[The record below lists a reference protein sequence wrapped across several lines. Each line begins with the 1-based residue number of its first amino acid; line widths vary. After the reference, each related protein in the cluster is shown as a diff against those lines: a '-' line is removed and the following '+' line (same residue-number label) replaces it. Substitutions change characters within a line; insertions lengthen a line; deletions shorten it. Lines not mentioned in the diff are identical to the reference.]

1 MCGFAGM
8 VNFSAVASGSAA
20 LRRMTDALA
29 HRGPDG
35 EGVHWADEVGFGHR
49 RLAIVGLDEGRQP
62 LHDVATGV
70 RLVFNGEIYNY
81 IELADELGIARPGLS
96 DSDVLLQSYLAWG
109 MDMLPRLCGMF
120 AFAIHDP
127 RSNCVHLARDRLGIK
142 PLYYFAAGRQLVFAS
157 ELDALMRSGVVP
169 DEPDADA
176 MAAFLCMGYVPTPGT
191 IYKGVRKL
199 PPAMHLIFPVDG
211 DGMSLDKYWTLS
223 PRTRHVGEAE
233 ATEELRELLD
243 TVVAQHLRA
252 DVDFGAFLSGG
263 IDSTLVVDR
272 MSQLLRRPVHTFTM
286 AFREDGYSDLPY
298 AEHAARVLGTHHEAG
313 IVSAQVSPEL
323 LLSFAAAFGEPF
335 ADSSFVPTYMVS
347 RLAASRVK
355 MVLSGDGGDELFG
368 GYESYKAVLG
378 RLAGGWRLPVL
389 RAAGSLAGGE
399 RGRTLRRA
407 GARWDR
413 LHHFERTYMEADLAT
428 EILPSRSFGGFADD
442 ALVEPADADP
452 VLRCQLHDVRH
463 YLLDDILTKVDRMS
477 MANGLEV
484 RVPLLDHRIVEFAF
498 DLPLSVRIRAGAA
511 GLETKV
517 LLKNLLRPKF
527 SPDFVD
533 RRKMGFGIPL
543 AAAFHGSLKEL
554 VEDLLLGDHGAMAG
568 FVDGAAVR
576 ALVHDYYA
584 GHADLW
590 SRLWAVLCLRLWFQT
605 RQARIPDRCA

>member
-1 MCGFAGM
+1 MCGFAGV
-8 VNFSAVASGSAA
+8 VNFPARSTGAVALG
-20 LRRMTDALA
+20 RMTDAIA

-35 EGVHWADEVGFGHR
+35 EGMHWAGEVGFGHR

-62 LHDVATGV
+62 LHDVTTGV

-81 IELADELGIARPGLS
+81 VELAAELGIARPGLS
-96 DSDVLLQSYLAWG
+96 DSDVLLQAYLAWG
-109 MDMLPRLCGMF
+109 MAMLPRLYGMF

-127 RSNCVHLARDRLGIK
+127 RSGRVHLARDRLGIK
-142 PLYYFAAGRQLVFAS
+142 PLYYFTAGRQLAFAS

-176 MAAFLCMGYVPTPGT
+176 MAAYLRMGYVPTPGT

-199 PPAMHLIFPVDG
+199 PPATQLVFSPDDG
-211 DGMSLDKYWTLS
+211 AMSLDTYWTMV
-223 PRTRHVGEAE
+223 PHTRAIGDTESTEA
-233 ATEELRELLD
+233 LRELLD

-263 IDSTLVVDR
+263 IDSTLVVER
-272 MSQLLRRPVHTFTM
+272 MSALLRRPVHTFTV
-286 AFREDGYSDLPY
+286 AFREDAYSDLPY
-298 AEHAARVLGTHHEAG
+298 SELAARVLGTRHQAEV
-313 IVSAQVSPEL
+313 VSAQISPEL
-323 LLSFAAAFGEPF
+323 LFSLAAAFGEPF

-355 MVLSGDGGDELFG
+355 MVLSGDGGDEIFG
-368 GYESYKAVLG
+368 GYESYKSVLSRRQG
-378 RLAGGWRLPVL
+378 SWRLPLL
-389 RAAGSLAGGE
+389 RTAGRLLGGE

-413 LHHFERTYMEADLAT
+413 LHHFERTYMEADLAA
-428 EILPSRSFGGFADD
+428 EIMPGGRFDGFADD
-442 ALVEPADADP
+442 ALVEPRDADQ

-484 RVPLLDHRIVEFAF
+484 RVPLLDHRVVEFAF
-498 DLPLSVRIRAGAA
+498 NLPLSARIRPGAA

-517 LLKNLLRPKF
+517 LLKNMLRPKF
-527 SPDFVD
+527 APDFVD

-543 AAAFHGSLKEL
+543 AAALHGSLKEL
-554 VEDLLLGDHGAMAG
+554 VGDLLLGDHGAMAG

-576 ALVHDYYA
+576 GLVRNYYA
-584 GHADLW
+584 GHADHW

-605 RQARIPDRCA
+605 RQARPSVELA

>member
-1 MCGFAGM
+1 MCGFAGT
-8 VNFSAVASGSAA
+8 VNFPVTASGAVA

-62 LHDVATGV
+62 LRDAATGV

-81 IELADELGIARPGLS
+81 IELADELGIARVGLS
-96 DSDVLLQSYLAWG
+96 DSDVLLRSYLAWG
-109 MDMLPRLCGMF
+109 MGMLSRLCGMF

-127 RSNCVHLARDRLGIK
+127 RSNCVHIVRDRLGIK
-142 PLYYFAAGRQLVFAS
+142 PLYYFATGRQLVFAS

-176 MAAFLCMGYVPTPGT
+176 MAAFLRMGYVPTPGT

-199 PPAMHLIFPVDG
+199 PPATHLIFPLDG
-211 DGMSLDKYWTLS
+211 RGMSLDTYWTLS
-223 PRTRHVGEAE
+223 PRTRRFGAAE
-233 ATEELRELLD
+233 ATEVLSELLD

-263 IDSTLVVDR
+263 VDSTLVVDR
-272 MSQLLRRPVHTFTM
+272 MSKSLQRPVHTFTM
-286 AFREDGYSDLPY
+286 AFQEDGYSDLPY
-298 AEHAARVLGTHHEAG
+298 AEQAAHVLGTQHEVD
-313 IVSAQVSPEL
+313 IVSAQVPPEL
-323 LLSFAAAFGEPF
+323 LLSLAAAFGEPF
-335 ADSSFVPTYMVS
+335 ADSSFIPTYMVS

-378 RLAGGWRLPVL
+378 RLQGGWRLPVL
-389 RAAGSLAGGE
+389 RAVGRLAGGE
-399 RGRTLRRA
+399 RGRMLRRE
-407 GARWDR
+407 GARWER
-413 LHHFERTYMEADLAT
+413 LHQFERTYMEADLAA
-428 EILPSRSFGGFADD
+428 EIIPGGHFGGFTDD
-442 ALVEPADADP
+442 ALAVPVDADP

-463 YLLDDILTKVDRMS
+463 YLVDDILTKVDRMS

-484 RVPLLDHRIVEFAF
+484 RVPLLDHRLVEFAF
-498 DLPLSVRIRAGAA
+498 DLPLSVRIRAGAE

-517 LLKNLLRPKF
+517 LLKNLLRSKF
-527 SPDFVD
+527 SSDFVG
-533 RRKMGFGIPL
+533 RRKMGFGVPL
-543 AAAFHGSLKEL
+543 ADAFHGSLKEL
-554 VEDLLLGDHGAMAG
+554 VADLLLGDHGAMAA

-576 ALVHDYYA
+576 ALVRDYYA
-584 GHADLW
+584 GHPDLW
-590 SRLWAVLCLRLWFQT
+590 SRLWAILCLRLWFQT
-605 RQARIPDRCA
+605 RQATVTGRGS

>member
-1 MCGFAGM
+1 MCGFAGV
-8 VNFSAVASGSAA
+8 VNFPAVSAGAIA
-20 LRRMTDALA
+20 LERMTDALA

-35 EGVHWADEVGFGHR
+35 EGEHWAGEVGFGHR
-49 RLAIVGLDEGRQP
+49 RLAIVGLYEGRQP
-62 LHDVATGV
+62 LVDTSTGV

-81 IELADELGIARPGLS
+81 IELAEELGVARPGLS
-96 DSDVLLQSYLAWG
+96 DSDVLLHAYLAWG
-109 MDMLPRLCGMF
+109 IDMLPRLFGMF
-120 AFAIHDP
+120 AFVIHDP
-127 RSNCVHLARDRLGIK
+127 RSGRIHLARDRLGIK
-142 PLYYFAAGRQLVFAS
+142 PLYYFADGPRLVFAS

-169 DEPDADA
+169 DDPNPDAMVA
-176 MAAFLCMGYVPTPGT
+176 YLRLGYVPTPAT

-199 PPAMHLIFPVDG
+199 PPATRLTFSPIDG
-211 DGMSLDKYWTLS
+211 AMALNTYWNLA
-223 PRTRHVGEAE
+223 PNTRAVGEAE
-233 ATEELRELLD
+233 ATEALGELLD
-243 TVVAQHLRA
+243 TVVGQHLRA

-272 MSQLLRRPVHTFTM
+272 MSALLRQPVHSFTM
-286 AFREDGYSDLPY
+286 AFREDAYSDLLY
-298 AEHAARVLGTHHEAG
+298 AEQAARVLGTRHEAE
-313 IVSAQVSPEL
+313 IMSAQISPEL
-323 LLSFAAAFGEPF
+323 LISLAKAFGEPF

-368 GYESYKAVLG
+368 GYESYKGVLG
-378 RLAGGWRLPVL
+378 RLQGGWRLPLL
-389 RAAGSLAGGE
+389 RTVGGLVGGE

-413 LHHFERTYMEADLAT
+413 LHHFERTYMEADLAA
-428 EILPSRSFGGFADD
+428 EILPGGRFGGFADD
-442 ALVEPADADP
+442 ALSEPTDADP

-477 MANGLEV
+477 MVNGLEV

-498 DLPLSVRIRAGAA
+498 NLPLSVRIRAGSA

-527 SPDFVD
+527 SSDFVD

-554 VEDLLLGDHGAMAG
+554 VEDLLLGDHGPMAS
-568 FVDGAAVR
+568 FVDGTAVR
-576 ALVHDYYA
+576 ALVRDYYT

-605 RQARIPDRCA
+605 RQSRMLD